1 MRLAQTITAVTLALS
16 TIGACGTGG
25 GGNAGNGDGCGAAND
40 CTDETKEGYRFSAVV
55 DVKKDKIKGNIWV
68 TVTDDR
74 DGKQAQR
81 LNRLAPVS
89 GGYTVAKRPERD
101 ILMIVKVTDDA
112 GTPVFAAG
120 MGSVMCKIEHF
131 GGAKDGNIID
141 VALSGQTLQE
151 VRCLKPRGE

>member
-1 MRLAQTITAVTLALS
+1 MHRALKVITAAALVLL
-16 TIGACGTGG
+16 TTACEPSKGS
-25 GGNAGNGDGCGAAND
+25 GGNGSGCGGSCA
-40 CTDETKEGYRFSAVV
+40 DESGEGYRFSAVV
-55 DVKKDKIKGNIWV
+55 DVKTDKLKGRVWV

-74 DGKQAQR
+74 DGRQVTR
-81 LNRLAPVS
+81 LNRVAPVS
-89 GGYTVAKRPERD
+89 GGYTLTKRPERD

-120 MGSVMCKIEHF
+120 MGSVLCKIEHF

-151 VRCLKPRGE
+151 VRCLKPKGE